1 MAETSGDIF
10 AVSYYLMADD
20 ILTQLRRR
28 IAKAPEGPGIY
39 RWKNAEGTVLYVG
52 KAKNLRSRLKSYVNK
67 GAEKG
72 LGPWK
77 LSLLNQIAD
86 VDMTVVNS
94 ELEALVLETNLI
106 KELRPKY
113 NVLMKD
119 GKNYVYVE
127 VRVQDPFPGV
137 DVVRQMQDPKARY
150 FGPFVSAFDTRKSLD
165 MLNELFA
172 WRACRQ
178 SVDALNRAKGDS
190 EAVYGTGKLRPCL
203 DYQIGQCCGTCA
215 GAMSHEEYRSRI
227 DRVIDFFKGNYKPV
241 IDRAYERMLEAAAQK
256 RFEKASQ
263 LRDLLKIVE
272 GMQERQIVSDTSGEN
287 VDVIGLA
294 LLSGKV
300 QVVIMNK
307 REGKL
312 IGEQQ
317 FNLMGSAESIAE
329 VLDQFL
335 PQYYES
341 VIDLPESVIIG
352 EDFAAREAFEEFLTQ
367 RRGKKVRVI
376 VPERGGKSRLLELAE
391 QNAEAKAKQAEATWE
406 ADQRNTER
414 ALEEL
419 MQVLELTEIPK
430 RIEGYDISHTGGTET
445 VGSMVVMCDGKP
457 RNDHYRSFTIHSMQR
472 GAVDDYRAL
481 KEVLTRRLRHAAGG
495 INVEEEKWNEGGVEF
510 GRARKEEASVIAAT
524 LERRGEAAVA
534 EGLHKEFLVARHEQ
548 DIVAFVRLRE
558 HEGAVLEVQSL
569 WIAEGQSDRLGSF
582 IIRLL
587 LKSVKKGKVYLC
599 INPALEQQYASV
611 GFRHV
616 LKSPKVFADHCAKHA
631 KDHPED
637 GERMVMVYEAQQHK
651 PDVSLSAMPDLIVMD
666 GGKGQ
671 LGVGVEVIKEFNL
684 KIPVIGLAKREEEVF
699 VPGKPVSVLFQQDSP
714 AKFLLMRLRDEA
726 HRFANRHRSKRA
738 KVTAFRSQLDSVV
751 GIGPDTKQKLLS
763 TFGSVDTIKR
773 LSDEELG
780 VVLNEEQIK
789 ELRKVL

>member
-1 MAETSGDIF
+1 MS
-10 AVSYYLMADD
+10 DD

-28 IAKAPEGPGIY
+28 VAKAPEAPGIY
-39 RWKNAEGTVLYVG
+39 RWKDAEGDVLYVG
-52 KAKNLRSRLKSYVNK
+52 KAKNLRNRLKSYVNK

-77 LSLLNQIAD
+77 LSLIQQIAD
-86 VDMTVVNS
+86 VDVTVTNS
-94 ELEALVLETNLI
+94 EVEALVLETNLI

-113 NVLMKD
+113 NILMKD

-127 VRVQDPFPGV
+127 ITVEEPFPWV
-137 DVVRQMQDPKARY
+137 DVVRKMQNNKARY
-150 FGPFVSAFDTRKSLD
+150 FGPFVSTFDTRRSLD

-172 WRACRQ
+172 WRACKQ

-215 GAMSHEEYRSRI
+215 GAISSEEYRARI
-227 DRVIDFFKGNYKPV
+227 DEVMHFFKGNYKPV
-241 IDRAYERMLEAAAQK
+241 IARAHECMLEAAGQK
-256 RFEKASQ
+256 RFEKAAE
-263 LRDLLKIVE
+263 LRNLLKSVE
-272 GMQERQIVSDTSGEN
+272 AMQERQIVSDTSGEN

-317 FNLMGSAESIAE
+317 FNLMGSAESVAE

-341 VIDLPESVIIG
+341 VIDLPEAVIIG
-352 EDFAAREAFEEFLTQ
+352 EDFAAREAFEELLTE

-391 QNAEAKAKQAEATWE
+391 ENAQAKAKQAEATWE

-419 MQVLELTEIPK
+419 MSVLDLPGIPK

-472 GAVDDYRAL
+472 GAIDDYRAL
-481 KEVLTRRLRHAAGG
+481 REVLTRRLRHAAGG
-495 INVEEEKWNEGGVEF
+495 IGVEEEKWNEGGIEF
-510 GRARKEEASVIAAT
+510 GKARKNEEARIQSIIAEYPED
-524 LERRGEAAVA
+524 LSQQDIEY
-534 EGLHKEFLVARHEQ
+534 KQFLVARHES
-548 DIVAFVRLRE
+548 DIVGFVRLRE
-558 HEGAVLEVQSL
+558 REGGLIEFSSL
-569 WIAEGQSDRLGSF
+569 WVDEAYRGQRLAQFLGRK
-582 IIRLL
+582 ILR
-587 LKSVKKGKVYLC
+587 SVKKGKVY
-599 INPALEQQYASV
+599 IRIAADLEQYYAHI

-616 LKSPKVFADHCAKHA
+616 IKPPKIFQDWMETVQR
-631 KDHPED
+631 ED
-637 GERMVMVYEAQQHK
+637 PDRPRLIMVYETQQHK
-651 PDVSLSAMPDLIVMD
+651 PDVSLSAVPDLIVMD

-671 LGVGVEVIKEFNL
+671 LGVGVEVIKEFNIN
-684 KIPVIGLAKREEEVF
+684 IPVIGLAKREEEVF
-699 VPGKPVSVLFQQDSP
+699 VPGKSVSVLFPPDSP

-738 KVTAFRSQLDSVV
+738 KTTAFRSQLDSVV
-751 GIGPDTKQKLLS
+751 GIGPDTKQKLLQQ
-763 TFGSVDTIKR
+763 FGSVDTIKR

-780 VVLNEEQIK
+780 TVLSEEQIG